1 MPIAAPAQRVVATG
15 VLAFEC
21 SGDHLA
27 AAESQVMQRPVIQ
40 HCERADGRTDPAS
53 CSESRPPAIESELKR
68 GQGSPQPAQ
77 FLP

>member
-1 MPIAAPAQRVVATG
+1 MPIAAVAQRVVGTW

-27 AAESQVMQRPVIQ
+27 AAESQVMQRSVVE
-40 HCERADGRTDPAS
+40 HRERVDGRTDPAS
-53 CSESRPPAIESELKR
+53 CSESRRPALEGAFKR
-68 GQGSPQPAQ
+68 GQGPPQPAQ